1 MAFKELAMPSHTS
14 TPNNSPASS
23 PSTSPLSSLI
33 APSCKPNIV
42 DILSEHACE
51 YSPKIAAE
59 ILSNASLVGIGEG
72 THRANEMFQAQSDII
87 KERIAHNNC
96 RVVFIEA
103 DASDVSVISEA
114 MKEGDKEKVTK
125 LLRELSF
132 YTLSNKGINDL
143 INYITEWNKEHPD
156 DLVKL
161 VGIDVQTRGATKL
174 LREAAKTM
182 HETNLLQSSIETFC
196 LSWDTACA
204 LEKKR
209 QEEQEDSGP
218 LQEMW
223 KEIYQS
229 GQNLLQRLVD
239 PQSKV
244 ACDSLAQ
251 WARLRSLPDEEGSSG
266 RDALMAERINSYSLE
281 VGVSAAVIAHNGHLT
296 FAQRSTFSDGMGS
309 QIAIH
314 PYKVLLQLT
323 ETGTLAGL
331 PKDPTGEENKPFPAL
346 AENDIESLLAL
357 VAKKLK
363 TDKPI
368 LINIDKLKDDHL
380 ASEIREHVFNVNS
393 IGINMPFSTT
403 FTIKLGECC
412 NVILFHRNVTPEDWV
427 K

>member
-296 FAQRSTFSDGMGS
+296 FAPCSNFSDGMGS

>member
-143 INYITEWNKEHPD
+143 INYITEWNKEHPND
-156 DLVKL
+156 PVKL
-161 VGIDVQTRGATKL
+161 VGLDVQTRGATKL
-174 LREAAKTM
+174 LREAAQKM
-182 HETNLLQSSIETFC
+182 DVINPLQSNIKTFC
-196 LSWDTACA
+196 ELWDIACA

-229 GQNLLQRLVD
+229 GLDLLQRLVD
-239 PQSKV
+239 SQSKV

-331 PKDPTGEENKPFPAL
+331 SKDPTGEENKPFPAL

-380 ASEIREHVFNVNS
+380 AADILKHVFNVNS
-393 IGINMPFSTT
+393 IGINMLVSTT

>member
-33 APSCKPNIV
+33 APSCIPNIAH
-42 DILSEHACE
+42 ILSGHACE
-51 YSPKIAAE
+51 YSPKKAAE
-59 ILSNASLVGIGEG
+59 ILSNASVVGIGEG
-72 THRANEMFQAQSDII
+72 THRAKEMFQAQSDII

-125 LLRELSF
+125 LLQDLFF

-143 INYITEWNKEHPD
+143 INTITDWNKKHPK

-161 VGIDVQTRGATKL
+161 VGLDVQTRGAPKL
-174 LREAAKTM
+174 LRQAAQKM
-182 HETNLLQSSIETFC
+182 DVTNPLRSSIETFC
-196 LSWDTACA
+196 SSWDIACA
-204 LEKKR
+204 QEKR
-209 QEEQEDSGP
+209 GQEDYKIR
-218 LQEMW
+218 QEMW
-223 KEIYQS
+223 NYIYQS
-229 GQNLLQRLVD
+229 GENLLPRLVVS
-239 PQSKV
+239 QSKV
-244 ACDSLAQ
+244 ACESLAQ
-251 WARLRSLPDEEGSSG
+251 WARLRSLPDEQGGSS
-266 RDALMAERINSYSLE
+266 RDALMAERINSYPLM
-281 VGVSAAVIAHNGHLT
+281 GVSAAVIAHNGHLT
-296 FAQRSTFSDGMGS
+296 FAPRSPFSDGMGP
-309 QIAIH
+309 QIEIL

-331 PKDPTGEENKPFPAL
+331 LNDPTGKKNKAFPAL

-368 LINIDKLKDDHL
+368 LINIDTLKADPL
-380 ASEIREHVFNVNS
+380 ATGILEHVFNVNS
-393 IGINMPFSTT
+393 IGIKMPASTT

-412 NVILFHRNVTPEDWV
+412 NVILFHRNLAPEDWA
-427 K
+427 

>member
-1 MAFKELAMPSHTS
+1 MPSHTS

-23 PSTSPLSSLI
+23 PSTSPLSSLR
-33 APSCKPNIV
+33 APSCIPNFV
-42 DILSEHACE
+42 DILSGHACE
-51 YSPKIAAE
+51 YSPKKAAE
-59 ILSNASLVGIGEG
+59 ILYNASVVGIGEG
-72 THRANEMFQAQSDII
+72 THRAGEMFQAQSDII
-87 KERIAHNNC
+87 KERIAHNKC

-103 DASDVSVISEA
+103 DASDVSEISEA

-143 INYITEWNKEHPD
+143 INYITEWNKKHPD

-182 HETNLLQSSIETFC
+182 HETNPLQSNIKTFC
-196 LSWDTACA
+196 SSWDKACA

-209 QEEQEDSGP
+209 QEEQADSKT

-223 KEIYQS
+223 KEISKS
-229 GQNLLQRLVD
+229 GLDLLSLLVD

-296 FAQRSTFSDGMGS
+296 FAPRSNFSDGMGS
-309 QIAIH
+309 QIEQIAIR

-323 ETGTLAGL
+323 EKGTLAGL
-331 PKDPTGEENKPFPAL
+331 PKDPTGEKNKNKPFPAL
-346 AENDIESLLAL
+346 AQNDIERLLAL
-357 VAKKLK
+357 VANKFK

-368 LINIDKLKDDHL
+368 LINIDTLKKDPRAADIL
-380 ASEIREHVFNVNS
+380 KHVFNVNS
-393 IGINMPFSTT
+393 IGINMLVSTT

-412 NVILFHRNVTPEDWV
+412 NVILFHRNVTPEEWV

>member
-1 MAFKELAMPSHTS
+1 MPSHTS

-51 YSPKIAAE
+51 YSPKKAAE
-59 ILSNASLVGIGEG
+59 ILYNASVVGIGEG
-72 THRANEMFQAQSDII
+72 THRAGEMFQAQSDII

-103 DASDVSVISEA
+103 DASDVSEISEA
-114 MKEGDKEKVTK
+114 MKEGDKVKVTK
-125 LLRELSF
+125 LLQELSF

-143 INYITEWNKEHPD
+143 INYITEWNKENPD

-161 VGIDVQTRGATKL
+161 VGLDVQTRGATKL
-174 LREAAKTM
+174 LREAAQKM
-182 HETNLLQSSIETFC
+182 DVTNPLQSIIETFC
-196 LSWDTACA
+196 SSWDTACA
-204 LEKKR
+204 MEKKG
-209 QEEQEDSGP
+209 QANSKN
-218 LQEMW
+218 LQKMW
-223 KEIYQS
+223 KEISKS
-229 GQNLLQRLVD
+229 GLDLLPLLVD
-239 PQSKV
+239 SQSKV

-251 WARLRSLPDEEGSSG
+251 WARLRSLSDEEGSSG
-266 RDALMAERINSYSLE
+266 RDALMANRINSYHLRD
-281 VGVSAAVIAHNGHLT
+281 GVSAAVIAHNGHLT
-296 FAQRSTFSDGMGS
+296 FAPRSTFSDGMGS
-309 QIAIH
+309 QIEQIAIR

-331 PKDPTGEENKPFPAL
+331 PKDPTGEKNKAFPAL
-346 AENDIESLLAL
+346 AQNDIESLLAL
-357 VAKKLK
+357 VAKKLN
-363 TDKPI
+363 TEKPI

-412 NVILFHRNVTPEDWV
+412 NVILFHRNVTPEEWV